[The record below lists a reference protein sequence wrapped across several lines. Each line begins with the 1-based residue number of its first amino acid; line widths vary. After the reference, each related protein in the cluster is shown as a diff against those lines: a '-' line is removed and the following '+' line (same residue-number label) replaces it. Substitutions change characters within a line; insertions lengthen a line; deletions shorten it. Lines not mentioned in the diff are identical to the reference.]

1 MLDAS
6 TCRFLD
12 WDSSH
17 FGLRIGRVMPA
28 ETAEDPHLRE
38 ALQWADS
45 LSMDCMYL
53 LLNSGARSRIRLASS
68 LGWRMVDIRVTLSA
82 RLSDLAQGA
91 PGVRHAN
98 PDDIPCLMEVARR
111 SHRDSRF
118 YADGNFPVAACDEL
132 FAKWIERSILDRSF
146 AGAVLVPEAEG
157 QNPTG
162 YVSCSI
168 QEGVGQIGLLAVDEK
183 ARGQG
188 VGTSLLAESAK
199 WFAAQRAERVS
210 VATQGSNIPA
220 LRMYQRFGFSVESV
234 QLWFHWWRERNS

>member
-1 MLDAS
+1 
-6 TCRFLD
+6 
-12 WDSSH
+12 
-17 FGLRIGRVMPA
+17 MPA
-28 ETAEDPHLRE
+28 EPGEDCLLE

-45 LSMDCMYL
+45 HAMDCMCL
-53 LLNSGARSRIRLASS
+53 LLNSGDRSRIRSACG

-82 RLSDLAQGA
+82 RLSELAQGA

-98 PDDIPCLMEVARR
+98 PADIPSLMELARR

-118 YADGNFPVAACDEL
+118 YADGNFPETACDEL

-146 AGAVLVPEAEG
+146 AGSVFVPQAEG
-157 QNPTG
+157 QSPAG

-199 WFAAQRAERVS
+199 WFAAQKVERVS
-210 VATQGSNIPA
+210 VATQGANFPA
-220 LRMYQRFGFSVESV
+220 LRMYERFGFSIESI